1 MANFRSALQSGE
13 FLFFDGAMGTMLQAR
28 GLTAG
33 VSPEVWCMSNPEV
46 LQGVHADYAKAGA
59 TVLTTNTFGGTSFK
73 LPEGMDVVGFNREMA
88 AAAKRAAEASGRAV
102 YVAGSVGPTGHFIRP
117 LGDVTF
123 SQLVAAYKEQ
133 ITGLV
138 EGGIDLVICE
148 THFDIAELRAA
159 VVAVREVC
167 DLPVGTSMTFENGMS
182 LTGSSPEVFV
192 ETMLNMGV
200 DFVATNC
207 SAGPEQMVPVVEE
220 MLQHATVPVLVMPN
234 AGLPELDENG
244 NTVFRLDPA
253 SFAEQT
259 KVFAEKGAR
268 CLGGCCGTTP
278 EHIAALVS
286 AVAEYTAK
294 PVRQESGC
302 LCLTS
307 RSEVV
312 RFGKEYP
319 TRIIG
324 ERINPTGKKQ
334 LIAELQNRQLTSA
347 LLFAQEQIDCGAPVL
362 DVNVGAPM
370 VDEKEIL
377 PELVQK
383 LVSQFPTPLTID
395 SSDMDAV
402 EAGLSVYP
410 ASALVNSISGEP
422 GRLERLGPL
431 CKKYGAPFIL
441 LPLTGSKLPVA
452 AKDRIAI
459 IDDLLARID
468 ALGIPRRLVIVDV
481 LALAVSSKSEAA
493 IACLETIEYCTNVLK
508 LPTTIGLSNISF
520 GLPARALL
528 NGTFLAMA
536 VSKGLSSCIAHP
548 GNAQICE
555 TLAAAEVLMNRDAN
569 AERFISGFTNWKAG
583 SGTVVAGG
591 SVTSSAATTV
601 FDAVIKGD
609 KDGVIALV
617 TAELEKN
624 VEPFEIVNGMLIP
637 AITEV
642 GEKYERKEY
651 FLPQLLRSAETMQH
665 GFGLLKPLLEKDA
678 GAIVRPKVIMA
689 TVEGDIHDI
698 GKNIVCLML
707 GNHGFEVVDLGKDV
721 KAETIVDAA
730 VEHGAKI
737 IGLSALMTT
746 TMIRMEDT
754 IHLLKERGM
763 DDVKVMVGGAV
774 VTAAYA
780 ETIGAHGYS
789 EDAVSAVRV
798 AQSFLEK

>member
-1 MANFRSALQSGE
+1 MADFRSALSSGE
-13 FLFFDGAMGTMLQAR
+13 FIFFDGAMGTMLQAR

-46 LQGVHADYAKAGA
+46 LQGVHCDYARAGA

-88 AAAKRAAEASGRAV
+88 AAAKRAAVESGREV
-102 YVAGSVGPTGHFIRP
+102 YVAGSVGPTGHFLRP
-117 LGDVTF
+117 LGDLEF
-123 SQLVAAYKEQ
+123 SELVDAYKDQ

-148 THFDIAELRAA
+148 THFDVAELRAA

-167 DLPVGTSMTFENGMS
+167 DLPVGASMTFENGMS

-207 SAGPEQMVPVVEE
+207 SAGPEQMVSVVQE
-220 MLQHATVPVLVMPN
+220 MLDYSTVPVLVMPN
-234 AGLPELDENG
+234 AGLPELDEDG
-244 NTVFRLDPA
+244 STVFRLDPE
-253 SFAEQT
+253 SFATQT
-259 KVFAEKGAR
+259 KVFAEMGAR

-278 EHIAALVS
+278 EHISALAA
-286 AVAEYTAK
+286 AVADLTAK
-294 PVRQESGC
+294 PVLRETDC
-302 LCLTS
+302 FCLTS
-307 RSEVV
+307 RSQAV
-312 RFGKEYP
+312 RFGITSP

-334 LIAELQNRQLTSA
+334 LIAELQSGQLTSA
-347 LLFAQEQIDCGAPVL
+347 LMFAQEQLDCGAPVL

-370 VDEKEIL
+370 VDETEIL
-377 PELVQK
+377 PELLGK
-383 LVSQFPTPLTID
+383 LVSQFPVPLSID
-395 SSDMDAV
+395 SSNMDAV
-402 EAGLSVYP
+402 EAALKVYP
-410 ASALVNSISGEP
+410 ASSLVNSISGEE
-422 GRLERLGPL
+422 GRLDRLGPL
-431 CKKYGAPFIL
+431 CKKYGAPFIM

-459 IDDLLARID
+459 IDDMLEKID
-468 ALGIPRRLVIVDV
+468 ALDIPRRLVIVDV
-481 LALAVSSKSEAA
+481 LALAVSSKPEAA
-493 IACLETIEYCTNVLK
+493 LACLDTVEYCTKLG

-520 GLPARALL
+520 GLPARPLL

-536 VSKGLSSCIAHP
+536 VAKGLSSCIAHP
-548 GNAQICE
+548 GNPQICE
-555 TLAAAEVLMNRDAN
+555 TLAAAEVLMGRDEN
-569 AERFISGFTNWKAG
+569 AASFIAGFTEWKSGA
-583 SGTVVAGG
+583 GTVVAGG
-591 SVTSSAATTV
+591 SVSSSAATTV
-601 FDAVIKGD
+601 FDAVVKGD
-609 KDGVIALV
+609 KDAVIGLIKK
-617 TAELEKN
+617 ELEN
-624 VEPFEIVNGMLIP
+624 NIEPFEVVNGMLIP

-642 GEKYERKEY
+642 GMKYERKEY

-665 GFGLLKPLLEKDA
+665 GFSLLRPLLEKDA
-678 GAIVRPKVIMA
+678 AATVRPKVIMA

-707 GNHGFEVVDLGKDV
+707 GNHGFDVVDLGKDV

-730 VEHGAKI
+730 EEHGAKI

-746 TMIRMEDT
+746 TMVRMEDT
-754 IHLLKERGM
+754 LELLKERGM
-763 DDVKVMVGGAV
+763 DDVKVMIGGAV
-774 VTAAYA
+774 VTAAFA
-780 ETIGAHGYS
+780 DTIGAHGYS

-798 AQSFLEK
+798 AQSFLEES

>member
-1 MANFRSALQSGE
+1 MVDFRSALSSGE

-33 VSPEVWCMSNPEV
+33 VSPEVWCMSNPDV
-46 LQGVHADYAKAGA
+46 LQGVHLDYAKAGA
-59 TVLTTNTFGGTSFK
+59 NVLTTNTFGGTCFK
-73 LPEGMDVVGFNREMA
+73 MPEDMNIVEFNREMA
-88 AAAKRAAEASGRAV
+88 AAAKRAAVASGETV
-102 YVAGSVGPTGHFIRP
+102 FVAGSVGPTGHFLRP
-117 LGDVTF
+117 LGDLEF
-123 SQLVAAYKEQ
+123 SDLVDAYKEQ

-138 EGGIDLVICE
+138 EGGIDLVLCE

-159 VVAVREVC
+159 VVAAREVC
-167 DLPVGTSMTFENGMS
+167 DLPVGVSMTFENGMS
-182 LTGSSPEVFV
+182 LTGSSPEIFV

-200 DFVATNC
+200 DLVATNC
-207 SAGPEQMVPVVEE
+207 SAGPEQMVSVVEE
-220 MLQHATVPVLVMPN
+220 MLKYSTVPVLVMPN
-234 AGLPELDENG
+234 AGLPELDEDG
-244 NTVFRLDPA
+244 NTVFRLDPE
-253 SFAEQT
+253 SFAAQT
-259 KVFAEKGAR
+259 KVFAEMGAR
-268 CLGGCCGTTP
+268 CLGGCCGTSP
-278 EHIAALVS
+278 DHIAALVR
-286 AVAEYTAK
+286 AVESVIAK
-294 PVRQESGC
+294 PVQRQDQT

-307 RSEVV
+307 RSATV

-334 LIAELQNRQLTSA
+334 LIAELQNGQLTSA
-347 LLFAQEQIDCGAPVL
+347 LMFAQEQVDCGAPVL

-370 VDEKEIL
+370 VDETIIL
-377 PELVQK
+377 PQLLEK
-383 LVSQFPTPLTID
+383 LVSQFPTPLAID
-395 SSDMDAV
+395 SSNMDAV
-402 EAGLSVYP
+402 EAALKVYP

-452 AKDRIAI
+452 AADRIAI
-459 IDDLLARID
+459 IDELLVKVD
-468 ALGIPRRLVIVDV
+468 ELGISRRLVIIDV
-481 LALAVSSKSEAA
+481 LALSVSSKPEAA
-493 IACLETIEYCTNVLK
+493 TACLETIRYCTETLN

-536 VSKGLSSCIAHP
+536 AAKGLSSCIAHP
-548 GNAQICE
+548 GNPQICE
-555 TLAAAEVLMNRDAN
+555 TLAAAEVLLERDDN
-569 AERFISGFTNWKAG
+569 AERFIAGFAEWKAG
-583 SGTVVAGG
+583 TGTVVAGG
-591 SVTSSAATTV
+591 SVSSSVATTV
-601 FDAVIKGD
+601 FDAVVKGD
-609 KDGVIALV
+609 KDAVVGLIE
-617 TAELEKN
+617 AELENN
-624 VEPFEIVNGMLIP
+624 VEPFDVVNGMLIP

-665 GFGLLKPLLEKDA
+665 GFSILKPLLEKDSA
-678 GAIVRPKVIMA
+678 SVVRPKVIMA

-707 GNHGFEVVDLGKDV
+707 GNHGFDVVDLGKDV

-730 VEHGAKI
+730 AEHGARI

-746 TMIRMEDT
+746 TMVRMEDT
-754 IHLLKERGM
+754 VALLKERNM
-763 DDVKVMVGGAV
+763 NDVKVMVGGAV
-774 VTAAYA
+774 VTAAFA
-780 ETIGAHGYS
+780 DSIGAHGYS

-798 AQSFLEK
+798 AQSFL